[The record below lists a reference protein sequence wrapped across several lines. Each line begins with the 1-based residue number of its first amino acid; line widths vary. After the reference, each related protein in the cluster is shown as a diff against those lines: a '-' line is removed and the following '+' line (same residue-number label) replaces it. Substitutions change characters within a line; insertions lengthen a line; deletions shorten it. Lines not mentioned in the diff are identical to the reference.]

1 MTADINSIR
10 KIWST
15 PAKFKFSIRIRYK
28 LSHLVIQTS
37 SRNHSIPRTA
47 LCLFHTS
54 CMGNH
59 HQSTTFVL
67 IAHSTPSIS
76 HIMHGQPP
84 PIHDFCSHRAQH
96 SVYFTHHAWATT
108 TNPRLSFSSRTA
120 LSLFHTSCM
129 GNHHQSTFVSSR
141 TTLSLFHT
149 SCMAGQ
155 PPPIHFRS
163 HRAQHSVYFTHH
175 AWATTTN
182 PRLSFSQHSLP
193 CFRI

>member
-67 IAHSTPSIS
+67 IAHSTQSIS

-84 PIHDFCSHRAQH
+84 PIHFRLIAHNTQSISHIMHGR
-96 SVYFTHHAWATT
+96 ATT
-108 TNPRLSFSSRTA
+108 TNPLSFSSRTT
-120 LSLFHTSCM
+120 LKSTSHIM
-129 GNHHQSTFVSSR
+129 H
-141 TTLSLFHT
+141 
-149 SCMAGQ
+149 GQ
-155 PPPIHFRS
+155 PPPIHDFRS
-163 HRAQHSVYFTHH
+163 RNTHCLVS
-175 AWATTTN
+175 ASSTN
-182 PRLSFSQHSLP
+182 TPVNNVRKLNFQWIIPVCWRGLK
-193 CFRI
+193 IQQNLNWNKYKY